1 VAKKAAKKARAE
13 RIEKRRGKRKRP
25 RQVQKP
31 RKKKKPTLAP
41 AARMKAFNKKMT
53 SKLPKIRTT
62 NSPTIAQIQR
72 NLLAANSPTIAQ
84 IQRNLLKKKYT
95 LTDLITGKKK
105 TFTKKGWY
113 DRAVAKQQSLRV
125 RICA

>member
-1 VAKKAAKKARAE
+1 VAKKARAE

-62 NSPTIAQIQR
+62 N
-72 NLLAANSPTIAQ
+72 PTIAQ
-84 IQRNLLKKKYT
+84 IQRNLLKKKYA
-95 LTDLITGKKK
+95 LTDLVTGKIK

-113 DRAVAKQQSLRV
+113 DRAVAKQQILRM
-125 RICA
+125 RICT

>member
-1 VAKKAAKKARAE
+1 MMKIATKKPP
-13 RIEKRRGKRKRP
+13 KRKRP
-25 RQVQKP
+25 RQAQKP
-31 RKKKKPTLAP
+31 RKKKKPT
-41 AARMKAFNKKMT
+41 
-53 SKLPKIRTT
+53 RTT

-84 IQRNLLKKKYT
+84 IQRNLLKKKYA
-95 LTDLITGKKK
+95 LTDLVTGKKK